1 MGIRAWTVGLVLCAV
16 MTGGMAFGQP
26 ETAPGLRLYVSP
38 GGDDAASGLHPTA
51 DGDAQEGPLAT
62 LEGARRAV
70 RRLIEKSGV
79 SDGGIEVLLRG
90 GQYPLADAVRFDAGD
105 SGRAGAPVVYRAVP
119 GETVV
124 LSGGRTVGG
133 FGPVT
138 DPDALQRLDPEALPH
153 VVQADLRAAGVAEY
167 GGASDGALQVYFR
180 GRPMTLS
187 RWPNEGFVKI
197 AGLVEKD
204 GHKIH
209 GIPGSLTGKFTY
221 AEDRP
226 ARWVDEKD
234 PWLHGYWFWDWS
246 DQRQKIA
253 AISTETKTIEVAQPY
268 HNYGYRVGQWYYAF
282 NMLCELDSPGEWQV
296 DREKGLLFFWPPEPV
311 EEGDVMVSLVSTAA
325 EFNDTS
331 HVTLRG
337 LTFEG
342 FRGTALRV
350 TGGEGVRIAGCTL
363 RNISG
368 GAVGVGGGSGHSVY
382 GCDIFGMGHNGISLS
397 GGDRT
402 TLTPAGHTAEN
413 NHIRDYGRWS
423 RMYQTA
429 VSISGV
435 GNRVLR
441 NLIHDAPHM
450 AVGFSGNDHLI
461 EGNEI
466 HHVCLESNDAGAIY
480 AGRDWTMRGNV
491 IRGNYLHDI
500 QGFENRGCVGVYL
513 DDMFAAA
520 DITHNL
526 FVRVTAAAFIG
537 GGRDCAVENNIF
549 VDCTPA
555 VHVDARALGWA
566 HYHADEWIK
575 EAGEKGTI
583 SGIAYNKP
591 PYSERY
597 PELPR
602 ILDEEPKAPR
612 GIRVARNICVGGK
625 WDRIEEK
632 ARPGIA
638 MTDNLLD
645 ADPKFMDAEKG
656 DYRLQPDSPALA
668 LGFEPLDFGKMGI
681 YASEERASSVE

>member
-1 MGIRAWTVGLVLCAV
+1 MGIRAMTAGLVLCAV
-16 MTGGMAFGQP
+16 MAGGMAFGQV
-26 ETAPGLRLYVSP
+26 PGMRLYVSP
-38 GGDDAASGLHPTA
+38 GGDDTATGAHPTV
-51 DGDAQEGPLAT
+51 DGSALEGPLAT

-70 RRLIEKSGV
+70 RRHIERGGV
-79 SDGGIEVLLRG
+79 PAGGIEVLLRG
-90 GQYPLADAVRFDAGD
+90 GEYPLADAVRFEAAD

-153 VVQADLRAAGVAEY
+153 VVQADLRAAGVTEY
-167 GGASDGALQVYFR
+167 GEASDGALQVYFR

-209 GIPGSLTGKFTY
+209 GIPGSLTGKFNY

-268 HNYGYRVGQWYYAF
+268 HSYGYRVGQWYYAF
-282 NMLCELDSPGEWQV
+282 NMLCELDSPGEWHV
-296 DREKGLLFFWPPEPV
+296 DREKGLLFFWPPEPLTA
-311 EEGDVMVSLVSTAA
+311 GDVMVSLVKSAA
-325 EFNDTS
+325 EFDGAS
-331 HVTLRG
+331 HITLRG

-350 TGGEGVRIAGCTL
+350 SGGGGVRIAGCTL

-368 GAVGVGGGSGHSVY
+368 GAVGVGGGTGHTVY
-382 GCDIFGMGHNGISLS
+382 GCDIYGMGHNGISLN

-429 VSISGV
+429 VYISGV

-575 EAGEKGTI
+575 EAEEKGTL

-612 GIRVARNICVGGK
+612 GIRVARNICAGGK

-645 ADPKFMDAEKG
+645 ADPKFVDPEKG
-656 DYRLQPDSPALA
+656 DYRLRPDSPALA

-681 YASEERASSVE
+681 YASEERASAVE